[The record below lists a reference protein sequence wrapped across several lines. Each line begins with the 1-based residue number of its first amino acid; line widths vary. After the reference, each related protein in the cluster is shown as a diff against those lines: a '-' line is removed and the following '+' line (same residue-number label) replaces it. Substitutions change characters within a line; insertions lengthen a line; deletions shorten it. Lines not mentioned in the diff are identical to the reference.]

1 MGLLAYWYSLILF
14 VISNFAKGF
23 GHFNVPYRPP
33 SAPPASRAPPSCSF
47 RPSRFGLCKLG
58 LCFYGCRG
66 LHWAIPPPDICF
78 HLLPTIRHRF
88 GLTNLLSLRRYFHW
102 HPTRPLW
109 TITEC
114 SALRGTCCWWITVDT
129 SPLQWAAYRGGAS
142 RWQKQLYSTH
152 LNSFFVKR
160 VHFTRICYAWN
171 FTIMDCSN
179 GIL

>member
-114 SALRGTCCWWITVDT
+114 SAAAGELLRIRHRCSGWLI
-129 SPLQWAAYRGGAS
+129 GGSAS
-142 RWQKQLYSTH
+142 QLQKQLYPTH
-152 LNSFFVKR
+152 LNSFFVKTLAFYDMLCVKR
-160 VHFTRICYAWN
+160 YYYVLF
-171 FTIMDCSN
+171 
-179 GIL
+179 